1 VLTVELLFTVA
12 RIDHH
17 ALVGKQV
24 TFTLPT
30 HGLMNALSPCLFNGK
45 ITRVAIRSQEL
56 SGTRYAVY

>member
-1 VLTVELLFTVA
+1 VLTVVLLFTDA

-30 HGLMNALSPCLFNGK
+30 HGLMNALSP
-45 ITRVAIRSQEL
+45 R
-56 SGTRYAVY
+56 